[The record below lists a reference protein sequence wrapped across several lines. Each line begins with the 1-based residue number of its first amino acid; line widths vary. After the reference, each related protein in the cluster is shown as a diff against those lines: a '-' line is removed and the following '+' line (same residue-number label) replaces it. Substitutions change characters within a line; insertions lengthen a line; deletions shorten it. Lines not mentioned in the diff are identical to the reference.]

1 MKNPKAVLAMFA
13 VVGAGAAVATAV
25 LAAQTAPLPP
35 PPAAGTS
42 LPPGQ
47 CILSR
52 DIQNHVVADR
62 HTLLLAVKGDVYRV
76 TVGNNCLATAINNDP
91 IVLEHPGT
99 TFICKPV
106 DLDITVSRGGAPS
119 RCITDSLARLTP
131 EEVAALPKQFRP

>member
-1 MKNPKAVLAMFA
+1 MLAV
-13 VVGAGAAVATAV
+13 GGAAAAAATAV

-35 PPAAGTS
+35 PPPTGAS

-52 DIQNHVVADR
+52 DIHNHVVADN
-62 HTLLLAVKGDVYRV
+62 HTLLIAVKGDVYRI

-91 IVLEHPGT
+91 ILLQHPGT
-99 TFICKPV
+99 TYICKPV
-106 DLDITVSRGGAPS
+106 DLDVTVSRGGAPS